1 MEEDEDEDED
11 DRAEVEAD
19 DAEDVK
25 DDEECVAEAV
35 VVTSPVTSVCVSAS
49 TVCTRR
55 RPVPPSTNANRLIGS
70 TSPCCNCNTF
80 NPNPAVHDCSFT
92 HT

>member
-1 MEEDEDEDED
+1 MEEEDDDEDE
-11 DRAEVEAD
+11 RVED
-19 DAEDVK
+19 DAEYAEDGE
-25 DDEECVAEAV
+25 DDDDCVAEAV

-55 RPVPPSTNANRLIGS
+55 RPVPPSTNANRPIGS

-80 NPNPAVHDCSFT
+80 NPNPAVHDCSLT